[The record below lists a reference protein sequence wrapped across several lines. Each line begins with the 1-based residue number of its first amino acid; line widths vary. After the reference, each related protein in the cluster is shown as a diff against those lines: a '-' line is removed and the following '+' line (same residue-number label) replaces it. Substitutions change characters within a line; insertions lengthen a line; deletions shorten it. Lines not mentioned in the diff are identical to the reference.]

1 MNKKNLQKKIYQLLE
16 KLYYERDRPSAL
28 GGVEKLYRAVRHYGL
43 KRSEV
48 IHWLQEQPGYT
59 LHKPARKKFPRNKV
73 FVNGLDEQWQCD
85 LCDLTSLSRWNR
97 GHKYILTCIDVLSKH
112 AWAVAIKTKTGSTLV
127 AAFTKIF
134 KQGRKPEV
142 LQSDAGTEFKNK
154 TFQTFLKKHGIR
166 HFVTYNETK
175 AQIVE
180 RFNRT
185 LKQLMWRMF
194 TTSSSYHYLDKLDSL
209 VNDNYNRS
217 VHRSI
222 KMKPADVTVFNAQ
235 DAWRTLYSKQTPSK
249 KYKFNVGDQVKIS
262 KYKKVFKKGYLPSWT
277 EETFTIAQRL
287 PRTPPVYRLKEANGD
302 LIQGT
307 FYETELQRVIEKSN
321 HLFRIETILKSRG
334 KGRKK
339 ERSVSALER
348 LAQIIR

>member
-1 MNKKNLQKKIYQLLE
+1 M
-16 KLYYERDRPSAL
+16 
-28 GGVEKLYRAVRHYGL
+28 
-43 KRSEV
+43 
-48 IHWLQEQPGYT
+48 
-59 LHKPARKKFPRNKV
+59 
-73 FVNGLDEQWQCD
+73 
-85 LCDLTSLSRWNR
+85 
-97 GHKYILTCIDVLSKH
+97 
-112 AWAVAIKTKTGSTLV
+112 
-127 AAFTKIF
+127 
-134 KQGRKPEV
+134 

-154 TFQTFLKKHGIR
+154 IFQTFLKKHGIR

-185 LKQLMWRMF
+185 LKQLMWQMF

-209 VNDNYNRS
+209 VNDNYNQS
-217 VHRSI
+217 VHRCI
-222 KMKPADVTVFNAQ
+222 QMKPADVTVFNAQ
-235 DAWRTLYSKQTPSK
+235 DVWRTLYAKRTSSK

-262 KYKKVFKKGYLPSWT
+262 KYKKVFEKGYLPSWT

-321 HLFRIETILKSRG
+321 HLFRIEKILKSRG

-339 ERSVSALER
+339 EVLVHWKGWPKSYDSWLPASQLVSL
-348 LAQIIR
+348 